1 MVERS
6 ASFVQAVEV
15 WVPEGQLLLRASGA
29 YGRHA
34 VFADDSATLTLS
46 KGQGLPGAAFQSRRP
61 EVWHELGPGFVRA
74 ASARMSGLDAAVAL
88 PLFRGYELTS
98 IVVFFCG
105 SREQTGGCIEVWRP
119 SESGRLEHIDGYYGK
134 LKEFEA
140 VSQGLSFAL
149 GEGLPGMVWQR
160 GLPHVEPELGA
171 SSVFVRAEAAR
182 RFGVRAGLGL
192 PIYSG
197 GAIQDIALLLSAA
210 DTPLARAF
218 EVYVMDDAGELE
230 LEQSWY
236 AEGSEALA
244 DRGPTTRGAVSG
256 LPRAAFDHGL
266 PRAVSFRAPGAA
278 FDVALAIPIHD
289 GSLIRAVVLMLS

>member
-1 MVERS
+1 MAERS
-6 ASFVQAVEV
+6 ATFVQAVEV
-15 WVPEGQLLLRASGA
+15 WVPDGQLLLRASGA

-34 VFADDSATLTLS
+34 LFADDSAALTLS

-61 EVWHELGPGFVRA
+61 EVWHELGTGFVRA
-74 ASARMSGLDAAVAL
+74 AAARLSGLEAAVAL

-98 IVVFFCG
+98 IVVFLCG
-105 SREQTGGCIEVWRP
+105 SREQTGGCIELWRP
-119 SESGRLEHIDGYYGK
+119 SSAGRLEHVDGYYGK
-134 LKEFEA
+134 LSGFES

-160 GLPHVEPELGA
+160 GLPHVEPDLGA

-182 RFGVRAGLGL
+182 KYGVRAGLGL

-218 EVYVMDDAGELE
+218 EVYVVDDAGELE
-230 LEQSWY
+230 LDQSWY
-236 AEGSEALA
+236 AEGSEGLA
-244 DRGPTTRGAVSG
+244 DRSAQTRGAVSG
-256 LPRAAFDHGL
+256 LPRAVFDHGI
-266 PRAVSFRAPGAA
+266 PRAVSFRAPDAQ
-278 FDVALAIPIHD
+278 FEIALAVPIHD
-289 GSLIRAVVLMLS
+289 GSLTRAVVLILG